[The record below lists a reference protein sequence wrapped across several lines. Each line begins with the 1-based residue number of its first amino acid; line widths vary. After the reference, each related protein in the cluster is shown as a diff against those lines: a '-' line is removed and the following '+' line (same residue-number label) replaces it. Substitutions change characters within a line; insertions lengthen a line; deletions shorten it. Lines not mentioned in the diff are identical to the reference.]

1 MEWSL
6 HWLLNV
12 LMVVIIFVDF
22 SDSWHTC
29 VWWRGSCI
37 DQSPITGPWEILDY
51 ILDPQPFNQMSPK
64 YWILLWQI
72 INPYNLWLKHLRNS
86 FKREPKCSH
95 RFNDNLFF
103 FSWRFPKI
111 FQSLEWDVVPWFAL
125 FVKDQASIGESRG
138 HKFLS
143 VIGFLCACGVFK
155 P

>member
-1 MEWSL
+1 MLIFLIPLTLVCDEGGHVLIKAHYWTMRNIRLHSGPIAINSTKCPPNIGYSYDKSL
-6 HWLLNV
+6 IHTICDSNIWGIHLKESPSAV
-12 LMVVIIFVDF
+12 ISLMII
-22 SDSWHTC
+22 
-29 VWWRGSCI
+29 
-37 DQSPITGPWEILDY
+37 
-51 ILDPQPFNQMSPK
+51 
-64 YWILLWQI
+64 
-72 INPYNLWLKHLRNS
+72 
-86 FKREPKCSH
+86 
-95 RFNDNLFF
+95 FF